1 MDPKHYS
8 KYDGDTAK
16 LKSKSR
22 GQLTLLST
30 STHLLPSPQSH
41 SNSNSNKLII
51 DKSCS
56 MLQNRQKTN
65 ISIRKNDKKPH
76 QGKSANDLIKN
87 KTSLIRNQISEN
99 KSGKNRVFRICICTD
114 SNTKNSIYS
123 DISKTTFTLYDIL

>member
-76 QGKSANDLIKN
+76 QGKTANDLIKN

-99 KSGKNRVFRICICTD
+99 KSGKNRVIRVCICT
-114 SNTKNSIYS
+114 SPIAKNE
-123 DISKTTFTLYDIL
+123 ILIILLRHL

>member
-30 STHLLPSPQSH
+30 STHLLPSQSH

-56 MLQNRQKTN
+56 MLRNRQKTN

-114 SNTKNSIYS
+114 SITKNSIYY

>member
-1 MDPKHYS
+1 MDPKHHS

-30 STHLLPSPQSH
+30 STHLLPSQSH

-65 ISIRKNDKKPH
+65 ISIRKNYKKPH

-114 SNTKNSIYS
+114 SITKNSIYFE
-123 DISKTTFTLYDIL
+123 ISKTTFTLYDIL

>member
-1 MDPKHYS
+1 MDPKHHS

-30 STHLLPSPQSH
+30 STHLLPPQSH

-99 KSGKNRVFRICICTD
+99 KSGENRVIRVYICT
-114 SNTKNSIYS
+114 SSITKI
-123 DISKTTFTLYDIL
+123 KILGAVKRSS